1 MSETKSISLIIDLAT
16 EVLLR
21 SLIELQR
28 ELARRGLT
36 AEELLRQA
44 ADQTASNE
52 STFSALLEEWR
63 TRPQS

>member
-63 TRPQS
+63 KRPQS